1 MVWSRQSVL
10 SEFDSDFFRR
20 RQIICVLQILQSSE
34 SSVFRVFQSSN
45 APDLQS
51 MIAFRG
57 LSPSESDPELQLLS
71 NSKCSCICSLS
82 TKTLFNTL
90 NFSLWSCKLE
100 HTLAYPIIGLRL
112 CYHQNFR
119 GKYKTH
125 FVSTPLSLGET
136 FHIHC
141 HSFRIKRKI
150 DTIFNESHI
159 SSSTPMMWL
168 YILLFP
174 PWKLSNISIEGWRS
188 CWIIVLFR
196 GRSAIVWLQRNHQQ
210 QYQGS
215 FQHISWLSVEH
226 RRCSDTKCT
235 VAEPE
240 KIVWVGR

>member
-1 MVWSRQSVL
+1 MVRSRQSVL

-20 RQIICVLQILQSSE
+20 RQIICVLQILQSS
-34 SSVFRVFQSSN
+34 N
-45 APDLQS
+45 ALDLQS

-57 LSPSESDPELQLLS
+57 LSPLQSGPKLQLLS

-90 NFSLWSCKLE
+90 NFSLWSYKLE

-141 HSFRIKRKI
+141 HSFKIKRKI
-150 DTIFNESHI
+150 DTIFNDI
-159 SSSTPMMWL
+159 SYFIINTYDVTIHFTLSTM
-168 YILLFP
+168 
-174 PWKLSNISIEGWRS
+174 KTE
-188 CWIIVLFR
+188 
-196 GRSAIVWLQRNHQQ
+196 
-210 QYQGS
+210 
-215 FQHISWLSVEH
+215 QHLH
-226 RRCSDTKCT
+226 
-235 VAEPE
+235 
-240 KIVWVGR
+240 